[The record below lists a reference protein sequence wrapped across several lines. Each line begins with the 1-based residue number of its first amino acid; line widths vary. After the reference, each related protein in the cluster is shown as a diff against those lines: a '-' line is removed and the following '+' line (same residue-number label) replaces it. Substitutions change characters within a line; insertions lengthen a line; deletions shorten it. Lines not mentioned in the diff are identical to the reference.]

1 MASKLIVNEIEHT
14 DGAGT
19 AVTMAKATIADATL
33 TSATLTAGTL
43 GSGVTGI
50 PAAGIT
56 GTLGSGVG
64 FPAGHVLQVQHI
76 SSASR
81 YSTTHTSWTE
91 PGADYR
97 VTITPQYS
105 NSMIQIVYQ
114 MCFNY
119 GAASN
124 VLAGLRAFRIIDG
137 GSKSYAL
144 TSAGTSW
151 GVRHP
156 IAGAYIRP
164 GNGQDTNDMNNET
177 LTCIDHPATTGVCVY
192 GFESYPEG
200 TNTTTWGYSASNNGT
215 WGWTSDIVII
225 ATEVKV

>member
-1 MASKLIVNEIEHT
+1 MGTLAVDNIQHT
-14 DGAGT
+14 DGSS
-19 AVTMAKATIADATL
+19 AVTLNNATIT
-33 TSATLTAGTL
+33 TGT
-43 GSGVTGI
+43 I
-50 PAAGIT
+50 PAASVT
-56 GTLGSGVG
+56 GTLGSGI

-76 SSASR
+76 ASASR

-200 TNTTTWGYSASNNGT
+200 ANTTTWGYSNSNNGT
-215 WGWTSDIVII
+215 WGWTSDIVIV